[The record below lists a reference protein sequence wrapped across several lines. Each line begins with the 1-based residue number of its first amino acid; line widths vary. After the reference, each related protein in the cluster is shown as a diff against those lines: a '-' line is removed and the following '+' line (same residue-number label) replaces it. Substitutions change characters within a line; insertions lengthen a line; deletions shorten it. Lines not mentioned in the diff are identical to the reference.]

1 MTVKHLFTVS
11 NDFIELF
18 NKNNYEKYVLEIM
31 NNSKIIFP
39 NSYIEVSNQSQGQC
53 DFIDSVTN
61 EKYDAKLPFLPE
73 QVRLLTDGKKHK
85 PEIEKW
91 IFELQKEST
100 EYNPLAYR
108 DDPQYL
114 ENIKLYKIIKMQVQ
128 KDKEDENIVFFLPY
142 PITISLEGSF
152 FFQSLSD
159 FISVILNNLKEVV
172 QMGCRNIFII
182 YPSSKKNSF
191 VLRSTRDVNNKEY
204 VTYDGMEKY
213 FSHEIVDVDVSK

>member
-18 NKNNYEKYVLEIM
+18 NKKNYEKYVLEIM

-61 EKYDAKLPFLPE
+61 EKYDAKLPFFSE
-73 QVRLLTDGKKHK
+73 QIKLLTDGKKHK
-85 PEIEKW
+85 PEFEKW
-91 IFELQKEST
+91 ISEMQNEAAEFK
-100 EYNPLAYR
+100 PLTYR
-108 DDPQYL
+108 DNPQYL
-114 ENIKLYKIIKMQVQ
+114 EDTRLYKIMKTQIL
-128 KDKEDENIVFFLPY
+128 KDKKDENIVFFFPY
-142 PITISLEGSF
+142 PISLAVEDSVFLMFAADYISYILER
-152 FFQSLSD
+152 
-159 FISVILNNLKEVV
+159 LKKEITSNEI
-172 QMGCRNIFII
+172 NIYTI

-191 VLRSTRDVNNKEY
+191 VLRSTRDVYYKEY

-213 FSHEIVDVDVSK
+213 FSYEIVDVDVSK